1 MTQKILWK
9 LHNHTLALFP
19 AFSGA
24 LCMYTKPRKRSGA
37 SKQSIQSKSTSK
49 HQDGTTQH
57 ILLSLTKQQQKTI
70 RGLLSTLFQKYGP
83 PRKIQNTHIFLLKSK
98 QSNPT
103 VLLSMQKNS
112 NSAAQLDGNGLYYFK
127 NSVGYNYM

>member
-1 MTQKILWK
+1 MFDASSMINKVY
-9 LHNHTLALFP
+9 LFHLINDSY
-19 AFSGA
+19 FLGIQGFQYNCGA
-24 LCMYTKPRKRSGA
+24 LKRNKEREQA
-37 SKQSIQSKSTSK
+37 
-49 HQDGTTQH
+49 
-57 ILLSLTKQQQKTI
+57 QKVG
-70 RGLLSTLFQKYGP
+70 GLLSTLFQKYGP